1 MADAHCFEV
10 PPRKQQEIEEIAAAL
25 RRTLG
30 VIEPFFPLLEVV
42 EQRIPKAWDQFY
54 CGVADDD
61 ELGGDH
67 GRTWPDEG
75 VILLRSDV
83 YQGVREHQ
91 GRDRFTLAHELGHLV
106 LHSGIGMARRVSASE
121 IKTYC
126 NSEWQADAFGG
137 ALLIPPEVAISLRDV
152 DAIVKACG
160 VSEAAALTRLRVLRR
175 HGYMT

>member
-10 PPRKQQEIEEIAAAL
+10 PPRRQQEIEEIAAAL

-30 VIEPFFPLLEVV
+30 VTEPFFPLLEVV

-54 CGVADDD
+54 CGVADEG

-83 YQGVREHQ
+83 YQGVREDQ

-106 LHSGIGMARRVSASE
+106 LHSGIGMARRVSSWE
-121 IKTYC
+121 VKTYC

-137 ALLIPPEVAISLRDV
+137 ALLIPPNVAISLRDA
-152 DAIVKACG
+152 DAIVRTCG

-175 HGYMT
+175 HGYMA